1 MPIYE
6 YRCEGC
12 GHQLEKLQAFSDDP
26 LTKCP
31 VCAED
36 LLKRLISQTSFHL
49 KGSGWYVTDYKKS
62 GGAGS
67 KPSAAASSASDSGSS
82 SATSTSTSTSSA
94 GKSDTAST

>member
-12 GHQLEKLQAFSDDP
+12 GHQLEKLQSFSDDP
-26 LTKCP
+26 LVTCP
-31 VCAED
+31 ACDAD

-62 GGAGS
+62 GAAGS
-67 KPSAAASSASDSGSS
+67 KSEAKPAASSSDSSDSGASTTTTKSDSS
-82 SATSTSTSTSSA
+82 S
-94 GKSDTAST
+94 TAST